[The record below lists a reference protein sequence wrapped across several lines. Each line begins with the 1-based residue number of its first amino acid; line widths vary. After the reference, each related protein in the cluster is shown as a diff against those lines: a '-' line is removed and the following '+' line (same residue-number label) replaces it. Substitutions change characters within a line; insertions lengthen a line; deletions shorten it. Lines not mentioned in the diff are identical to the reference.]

1 MQFETRPLSDNLGL
15 EVQGADLSSVDDE
28 AFAAIRKLWQQEPLL
43 LLRRQNPTD
52 QEFLDFS
59 HRFGK
64 IDVVIGGSQP
74 STRNPELLYISNL
87 FSWDGNLIGGLG
99 NHELVWHTDQIYRQN
114 PASGSIFYGVEMP
127 NEVGRT
133 SFCNTAAAYDAL
145 PNDLK
150 AQVDT
155 ARATCK
161 YGAREPLSTFM
172 REQKGKT
179 WHRYIKSDK
188 ETKIIDDRTPEA
200 THDMVLQN
208 AVTGQRSLY
217 FSPNHTVAIEGMGE
231 EEGRVLIDAVID
243 HTIQD
248 RFIYTHNWRNGDILF
263 WDNARLL
270 HHRDAFDNDLPRFA
284 KRTTIFLD
292 QEHFAVPEPK
302 LGPQ

>member
-1 MQFETRPLSDNLGL
+1 MAFKTRALSDNLGL
-15 EVQGADLSSVDDE
+15 EILGADLSIIDDE
-28 AFAAIRKLWQQEPLL
+28 AFEAIRNLWQQEPLL

-74 STRNPELLYISNL
+74 SARNPELLYISNL
-87 FSWDGNLIGGLG
+87 FSGDGNLIGGLG

-127 NEVGRT
+127 HEVGRT
-133 SFCNTAAAYDAL
+133 SFCNTAAAYDAMSE
-145 PNDLK
+145 DLK
-150 AQVDT
+150 AKVDT

-161 YGAREPLSTFM
+161 YGTPKPLSSFM
-172 REQKGKT
+172 RKQKNKT
-179 WHRYIKSDK
+179 WHRYIESDK
-188 ETKIIDDRTPEA
+188 EAKDIDDRTPEA
-200 THDMVLQN
+200 THDMVLEN
-208 AVTGQRSLY
+208 PSNGQRSLY
-217 FSPNHTVAIEGMGE
+217 FSPNHTVAIEGMD
-231 EEGRVLIDAVID
+231 EEGGRALIDAVID

-248 RFIYTHNWRNGDILF
+248 KFIYTHDWRNGDVLF

-284 KRTTIFLD
+284 KRTTIFLNP
-292 QEHFAVPEPK
+292 EHFAVPEPK
-302 LGPQ
+302 LAL

>member
-15 EVQGADLSSVDDE
+15 EVQGADLSKVDDK

-64 IDVVIGGSQP
+64 IDVVIGGSRP
-74 STRNPELLYISNL
+74 STLNPELLYISNL
-87 FSWDGNLIGGLG
+87 FSGDGNLIGGLG

-127 NEVGRT
+127 NTVGRT
-133 SFCNTAAAYDAL
+133 SFCNTAAAYDTL
-145 PNDLK
+145 PKDLK

-172 REQKGKT
+172 RKQKSKT

-188 ETKIIDDRTPEA
+188 ETKVIDDRTPEA
-200 THDMVLQN
+200 THDMVLEN

-217 FSPNHTVAIEGMGE
+217 FSPNHTVSIEGMGE
-231 EEGRVLIDAVID
+231 EDGRALIDAVID

-248 RFIYTHNWRNGDILF
+248 RFIYTHDWRNGDILF

-302 LGPQ
+302 QGRQ

>member
-1 MQFETRPLSDNLGL
+1 MAFKTRPLSDNLGL
-15 EVQGADLSSVDDE
+15 EVLGADLSIIDDE
-28 AFAAIRKLWQQEPLL
+28 AFEAIRNLWQQEPLL

-74 STRNPELLYISNL
+74 SARNPELLYISNL
-87 FSWDGNLIGGLG
+87 FSGDGNLIGGLG

-127 NEVGRT
+127 HEAGRT
-133 SFCNTAAAYDAL
+133 SFCNTAAAYDAMSE
-145 PNDLK
+145 DLK
-150 AQVDT
+150 SKVDT

-161 YGAREPLSTFM
+161 YGTPAPLSSFM
-172 REQKGKT
+172 RKQKNKT
-179 WHRYIKSDK
+179 WHRYIESDK
-188 ETKIIDDRTPEA
+188 EAKDIDDRTPEA
-200 THDMVLQN
+200 THDMVLEN
-208 AVTGQRSLY
+208 PTNGQRSLY
-217 FSPNHTVAIEGMGE
+217 FSPNHTVAIEGMD
-231 EEGRVLIDAVID
+231 EEGGRALIDAVID

-248 RFIYTHNWRNGDILF
+248 KFIYTHDWRNGDILF

-292 QEHFAVPEPK
+292 PEHFAVPEPK
-302 LGPQ
+302 LAL